1 MSKVYQEGAVFCP
14 QCGAEYQDGILQCGE
29 CDVALVSALPAGEVP
44 EWVDFVTVLVTRDH
58 SELALAKSLLEGSGI
73 PFFARNEEV
82 EHLIAAGPVE
92 LQVRP
97 EHEAEARELLRD
109 LDEPGEP

>member
-1 MSKVYQEGAVFCP
+1 MYQEGAVFCP